1 MLRNVNH
8 LRWKIVALLVA
19 PLTFVMT
26 LDRAAMAVAAPTIQN
41 ELGLSIVEM
50 SMILTIYFWAYA
62 IGQLPAGRAA
72 ERFGSR
78 RVLFGTSALWSLMM
92 IVTPLGTSFAWLFG
106 CRLVLGGAQSAD
118 WSSSVV
124 ALKRWF
130 PTSERAK
137 ASALLLSGLYLGPII
152 SAPLTAWTIIHFGWH
167 AVFYGFGTLGL
178 LLGAIWW
185 LGYRDTPAAHPLITQ
200 TEAEYIA
207 TGQPSELAVA
217 RGAFVRCL
225 RQLRFWVFGVQYFL
239 LVLIQSFY
247 TTWLPTY
254 LMRARGLSLKAMGLY
269 ASLPW
274 VAVFLAVF
282 VAGAVSDRLLRKTGS
297 IYWARTP
304 VAMTGFVVGALALIA
319 ASRASSIA
327 VVIGLLCLS
336 FAAVGFV
343 QVVVWSA
350 TQDLGRAFAGV
361 MSGWTNVWGALSNV
375 VGPMTLAFVVKVTH
389 SWGSG
394 MFVIGAAAA
403 CGALLWLLV
412 HPERPLLGDE
422 VSGPPGTAGPV
433 AKRVGGGVES
443 SCSERRETG
452 AEAGRVTEQSN

>member
-1 MLRNVNH
+1 MLLDVNRRVSH

-62 IGQLPAGRAA
+62 IGQMPAGRAA

-78 RVLFGTSALWSLMM
+78 KVLFGTSALWSLMM

-137 ASALLLSGLYLGPII
+137 GNALLLAGLYLGPIV
-152 SAPLTAWTIIHFGWH
+152 SAPFTAWTIIHFGWH
-167 AVFYGFGTLGL
+167 AVFYGFGALGL
-178 LLGAIWW
+178 LLGVIWW
-185 LGYRDTPAAHPLITQ
+185 LGYRDRPAAHPLITQ
-200 TEAEYIA
+200 AEVEYIA
-207 TGQPSELAVA
+207 AGQPSEHEVA
-217 RGAFVRCL
+217 RGALVRCL
-225 RQLRFWVFGVQYFL
+225 RQPRFWVFGIQYFL

-274 VAVFLAVF
+274 IAVFLAVF
-282 VAGAVSDRLLRKTGS
+282 VAGTFSDRLLRKTGS

-304 VAMTGFVVGALALIA
+304 VAMAGFVVSALALAA
-319 ASRASSIA
+319 ASRASSMG

-336 FAAVGFV
+336 FAAVGFA

-375 VGPMTLAFVVKVTH
+375 AGPMTLAFVVKVTH
-389 SWGSG
+389 SWESG
-394 MFVIGAAAA
+394 MIVIGAAAA
-403 CGALLWLLV
+403 CGALLWLFV
-412 HPERPLLGDE
+412 HPERPLLGDGAG
-422 VSGPPGTAGPV
+422 GPPGSDGSGA
-433 AKRVGGGVES
+433 ASRS
-443 SCSERRETG
+443 DRRETG
-452 AEAGRVTEQSN
+452 AEAGQVSEPSN

>member
-1 MLRNVNH
+1 
-8 LRWKIVALLVA
+8 
-19 PLTFVMT
+19 
-26 LDRAAMAVAAPTIQN
+26 
-41 ELGLSIVEM
+41 
-50 SMILTIYFWAYA
+50 MILTIYFWAYA

-422 VSGPPGTAGPV
+422 ASGPPGTAGPV

>member
-1 MLRNVNH
+1 MNH
-8 LRWKIVALLVA
+8 LRWKIVAFLVA

-26 LDRAAMAVAAPTIQN
+26 LDRAAMAVAAPTIQG

-62 IGQLPAGRAA
+62 IGQIPAGRAA

-92 IVTPLGTSFAWLFG
+92 IVTPFGGSFAWLFG

-130 PTSERAK
+130 PAGERAK
-137 ASALLLSGLYLGPII
+137 GNAVLLAGLYLGPIV
-152 SAPLTAWTIIHFGWH
+152 SAPLTAWTIVHFGWH
-167 AVFYGFGTLGL
+167 AVFYGFGALGL

-185 LGYRDTPAAHPLITQ
+185 FGYRDAPASHPLITQ
-200 TEAEYIA
+200 AEADYIA
-207 TGQPSELAVA
+207 AGQPPGHTVVSGSL
-217 RGAFVRCL
+217 VRCL
-225 RQLRFWVFGVQYFL
+225 RLGRFWIFGIQYFL

-274 VAVFLAVF
+274 VAVFVAVF
-282 VAGAVSDRLLRKTGS
+282 VAGTVSDRLLRKTGS

-304 VAMTGFVVGALALIA
+304 VAIAGFVVSALALVA
-319 ASRASSIA
+319 ASRAEAMAAVIA
-327 VVIGLLCLS
+327 LLCLS

-350 TQDLGRAFAGV
+350 AQDLGRPFAGV
-361 MSGWTNVWGALSNV
+361 MSGWTNVWGAL
-375 VGPMTLAFVVKVTH
+375 
-389 SWGSG
+389 
-394 MFVIGAAAA
+394 
-403 CGALLWLLV
+403 
-412 HPERPLLGDE
+412 
-422 VSGPPGTAGPV
+422 
-433 AKRVGGGVES
+433 
-443 SCSERRETG
+443 
-452 AEAGRVTEQSN
+452 

>member
-1 MLRNVNH
+1 MSRNVNH

-26 LDRAAMAVAAPTIQN
+26 LDRTAMAVAAPTIQS

-62 IGQLPAGRAA
+62 IGQMPAGRAA

-78 RVLFGTSALWSLMM
+78 KVLFGTSALWSLMM
-92 IVTPLGTSFAWLFG
+92 LVTPFGTSFAWLFG

-137 ASALLLSGLYLGPII
+137 ANALLLGGLYLGPIV
-152 SAPLTAWTIIHFGWH
+152 SAPLTAWTIARFGWH
-167 AVFYGFGTLGL
+167 AVFYGFGALGL
-178 LLGAIWW
+178 LLGMVWW
-185 LGYRDTPAAHPLITQ
+185 FGYRDAPAAHPLITR
-200 TEAEYIA
+200 EEVEYIGA
-207 TGQPSELAVA
+207 GQPPDRTAA
-217 RGAFVRCL
+217 KGALKRSL
-225 RQLRFWVFGVQYFL
+225 RQVRFWIFGVQYFL

-254 LMRARGLSLKAMGLY
+254 LMRARGLSLKSMGLY

-274 VAVFLAVF
+274 VAVFVAVF
-282 VAGAVSDRLLRKTGS
+282 VAGVFSDWLLRKTGS

-304 VAMTGFVVGALALIA
+304 VAMTGFVVSAVALTA
-319 ASRASSIA
+319 ASRAESIA

-375 VGPMTLAFVVKVTH
+375 AGPMTLALIVKVTH

-394 MFVIGAAAA
+394 MIVIGAAAG
-403 CGALLWLLV
+403 CGAVLWLFV
-412 HPERPLLGDE
+412 RPERPLLGDE
-422 VSGPPGTAGPV
+422 AKGPQPPAD
-433 AKRVGGGVES
+433 
-443 SCSERRETG
+443 TG
-452 AEAGRVTEQSN
+452 AATEAAQIEH